1 MTFPAKVIIAASL
14 SFIALPAVAAGD
26 ASDKLLKLIRNNGC
40 HMTAVEAGEM
50 LPKHGFTPDQ
60 TRDIIRD
67 WDKKGWL
74 DGHGFAGI
82 KLSDAGCKG

>member
-1 MTFPAKVIIAASL
+1 MIIPAHVLAALSL
-14 SFIALPAVAAGD
+14 SLTALPALASGD
-26 ASDKLLKLIRNNGC
+26 ASAKLLQLIRDNGC
-40 HMTAVEAGEM
+40 QMTAVEAGEM

-60 TRDIIRD
+60 TRDIIRI
-67 WDKKGWL
+67 WDEKGWL

>member
-1 MTFPAKVIIAASL
+1 MIIPARILAAATLSL
-14 SFIALPAVAAGD
+14 TALPASAANE
-26 ASDKLLKLIRNNGC
+26 ASDKLLKLIRDNGC
-40 HMTAVEAGEM
+40 QMTAIEAGET
-50 LPKHGFTPDQ
+50 LPRHGFTPDQ

-82 KLSDAGCKG
+82 KLSATGCKG

>member
-1 MTFPAKVIIAASL
+1 MTFPVKVIIAASL
-14 SFIALPAVAAGD
+14 SLTALPAFAAGD
-26 ASDKLLKLIRNNGC
+26 TSDKLLKLIRDNGC
-40 HMTAVEAGEM
+40 QMTAVEAGEK
-50 LPKHGFTPDQ
+50 LPRHGFTPDQ

-82 KLSDAGCKG
+82 KLSKAGCKG

>member
-1 MTFPAKVIIAASL
+1 MPFLARIMATATLSL
-14 SFIALPAVAAGD
+14 TALPALAAND
-26 ASDKLLKLIRNNGC
+26 ASDKLLKLIRDNGC
-40 HMTAVEAGEM
+40 QMTAVEAGET
-50 LPKHGFTPDQ
+50 LPRHGFTPDQ

-67 WDKKGWL
+67 WDEKGWL

>member
-1 MTFPAKVIIAASL
+1 MPFLARVLTTATLSL
-14 SFIALPAVAAGD
+14 TALPALAAN
-26 ASDKLLKLIRNNGC
+26 APSDKLLKLIRDNGC
-40 HMTAVEAGEM
+40 QMTAVEAGEM

-67 WDKKGWL
+67 WDEKGWL

>member
-1 MTFPAKVIIAASL
+1 MNFPARILAAATLSLTARPAIAAN
-14 SFIALPAVAAGD
+14 D
-26 ASDKLLKLIRNNGC
+26 ASDKLLKLIRDNGC
-40 HMTAVEAGEM
+40 QMTAIEAGET
-50 LPKHGFTPDQ
+50 LPRHGCTPNQ

-82 KLSDAGCKG
+82 KLSATGCKG